1 MKVKTFSAVV
11 VLGLALGAGQAW
23 AQTPPPATPPPATPP
38 AGQKPADPA
47 QKPAEQP
54 KPKPPVPFP
63 EGAKIA
69 YVNFDY
75 VASTSEEGK
84 AMIATLQAMQKKKTA
99 ELADRNKKLEE
110 ARKKAADQASVM
122 NEAARAQSEREI
134 EKMERDLQYAQQDAT
149 SEFNEFSQK
158 IQNDFGQKIRPLL
171 EAIAKEKGLHMVLR
185 AVPEVIAWAHEGVDI
200 SEELVQRLNTQA
212 KTKK

>member
-11 VLGLALGAGQAW
+11 VLGLALGAGQAR

-134 EKMERDLQYAQQDAT
+134 DKMERDLQYAQQDAT